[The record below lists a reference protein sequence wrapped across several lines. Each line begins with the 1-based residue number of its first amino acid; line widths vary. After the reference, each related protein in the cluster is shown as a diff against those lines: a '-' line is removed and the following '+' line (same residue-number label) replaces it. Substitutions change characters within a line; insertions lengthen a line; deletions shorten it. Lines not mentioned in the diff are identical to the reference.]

1 MQLSRFISPMRAALA
16 LAVVPL
22 AAQDPATPATPA
34 PATPAA
40 ARYARVVIDQQ
51 PVRCFASEVSP
62 VFLDKLAKDAVV
74 QAGTEENGY
83 VLVSLPLGVT
93 GYVHK
98 KYGSA
103 PDAAGFIK
111 AVGKRVSFRYRPRS
125 NEAPAQMLD
134 DGTPLHFMGEEGEW
148 YLVRNPRAS
157 GYVPVG
163 AVAFDVDEAAAKEQ
177 WGKYEVARRG
187 EWEKL
192 TQDRVAAAAAEA
204 AAKRLRADLQELVG
218 RFKTESDKGPQE
230 QKRTSFQAIEASLKD
245 LTAKIPAGSS
255 EALTANGLQE
265 ELRKQFVMLDAQ
277 ALVKETPPPPRPG
290 EQIVKPA
297 TEDPLAR
304 YDLVGWVRVVSSPL
318 PSRTVRVVRGGRVL
332 GYLTCSSGRYDLSMF
347 ENVEVGVLGPK
358 EAASDGTW
366 LLDVQRLDVLNVAQ

>member
-1 MQLSRFISPMRAALA
+1 MQLSRIISPILAALA
-16 LAVVPL
+16 LAAAPL
-22 AAQDPATPATPA
+22 PAQDTPA
-34 PATPAA
+34 PAAPAA
-40 ARYARVVIDQQ
+40 VRYARVVVDQQ

-62 VFLDKLAKDAVV
+62 VFLDKLAKDAIV
-74 QAGTEENGY
+74 QVGAEENGY
-83 VLVSLPLGVT
+83 VAVSLPLGLT

-98 KYGSA
+98 KYGTA

-134 DGTPLHFMGEEGEW
+134 DGTPLHFMGDEGEW
-148 YLVRNPRAS
+148 YVVRNPRAS

-163 AVAFDVDEAAAKEQ
+163 AVALDVDEGAAKEQ
-177 WGKYEVARRG
+177 WGKFEVERRAQ
-187 EWEKL
+187 WEKL
-192 TQDRVAAAAAEA
+192 TQERVAAAAAEE
-204 AAKRLRADLQELVG
+204 AAKVLRGELQELLG
-218 RFKTESDKGPQE
+218 RFKTESKKVAQE
-230 QKRTSFQAIEASLKD
+230 QKRSSFQAIEASLKA
-245 LTAKIPAGSS
+245 LAGKIPAGSS
-255 EALTANGLQE
+255 EALTASSLQE
-265 ELRKQFVMLDAQ
+265 ELHKQFVVLDAQ
-277 ALVKETPPPPRPG
+277 ALVKETPPPPRPS
-290 EQIVKPA
+290 EQFVKPSTA
-297 TEDPLAR
+297 DPLAR